1 MNERERGLFLV
12 KKMFQRQ
19 TSGKHADCHD
29 VSLLED
35 DREKLETNS
44 ALFFTLIYLV
54 YFFHPPQTRER
65 ERDMNI
71 RHRKTDVYIT

>member
-35 DREKLETNS
+35 DREKLKKNT
-44 ALFFTLIYLV
+44 ALLFTLIYLV
-54 YFFHPPQTRER
+54 YFFYPSQTRER
-65 ERDMNI
+65 DTNI
-71 RHRKTDVYIT
+71 RHRKTDVYI